1 MEPSQVFLAIGSSF
15 VEKIR
20 LMRKRVVVRQQDYLL
35 ELLYGNEQY
44 FVMEILIRLLG
55 MASLQ
60 YRISPLFKSINLVMN
75 MNDHLFKY
83 E

>member
-1 MEPSQVFLAIGSSF
+1 M
-15 VEKIR
+15 
-20 LMRKRVVVRQQDYLL
+20 VRQQNYLL

>member
-1 MEPSQVFLAIGSSF
+1 MRRRVL
-15 VEKIR
+15 VLEKHLFI
-20 LMRKRVVVRQQDYLL
+20 

-44 FVMEILIRLLG
+44 FIMEILIRLLG

-75 MNDHLFKY
+75 TNDHIFKC

>member
-1 MEPSQVFLAIGSSF
+1 
-15 VEKIR
+15 
-20 LMRKRVVVRQQDYLL
+20 MRRRVVVRRQNYLL

-75 MNDHLFKY
+75 TNDHLFKY
-83 E
+83 ELGIA

>member
-1 MEPSQVFLAIGSSF
+1 
-15 VEKIR
+15 
-20 LMRKRVVVRQQDYLL
+20 MRKRVVVRQQDYLL

-75 MNDHLFKY
+75 MNNHLFKY

>member
-1 MEPSQVFLAIGSSF
+1 
-15 VEKIR
+15 
-20 LMRKRVVVRQQDYLL
+20 MRKRVVMRQKNYLL

-75 MNDHLFKY
+75 TNDHLFKY

>member
-1 MEPSQVFLAIGSSF
+1 
-15 VEKIR
+15 
-20 LMRKRVVVRQQDYLL
+20 MRKRVVVRQQNYLL

>member
-1 MEPSQVFLAIGSSF
+1 
-15 VEKIR
+15 
-20 LMRKRVVVRQQDYLL
+20 MRKRVVVRQQNYIL

-83 E
+83 G

>member
-1 MEPSQVFLAIGSSF
+1 
-15 VEKIR
+15 
-20 LMRKRVVVRQQDYLL
+20 MRKRVVARQQNYLL

>member
-1 MEPSQVFLAIGSSF
+1 
-15 VEKIR
+15 
-20 LMRKRVVVRQQDYLL
+20 MRKRVVVRQQNYLL

-75 MNDHLFKY
+75 MNNHIFKY

>member
-1 MEPSQVFLAIGSSF
+1 
-15 VEKIR
+15 
-20 LMRKRVVVRQQDYLL
+20 MRKRVVARQQDHLL

-75 MNDHLFKY
+75 MNNHLFKY

>member
-1 MEPSQVFLAIGSSF
+1 
-15 VEKIR
+15 
-20 LMRKRVVVRQQDYLL
+20 MRKRVVVRQQDHLL

-75 MNDHLFKY
+75 MNNHLFKY

>member
-1 MEPSQVFLAIGSSF
+1 
-15 VEKIR
+15 
-20 LMRKRVVVRQQDYLL
+20 MRKRVVVRQQDYLL

>member
-1 MEPSQVFLAIGSSF
+1 
-15 VEKIR
+15 
-20 LMRKRVVVRQQDYLL
+20 MRKRVVVRQQDYLL
-35 ELLYGNEQY
+35 EFLYGNEQY

>member
-1 MEPSQVFLAIGSSF
+1 
-15 VEKIR
+15 
-20 LMRKRVVVRQQDYLL
+20 MRKRVVVRQQDYLL
-35 ELLYGNEQY
+35 ELLHGNEQY

>member
-1 MEPSQVFLAIGSSF
+1 
-15 VEKIR
+15 
-20 LMRKRVVVRQQDYLL
+20 MRKRVVARQQDYLL

-75 MNDHLFKY
+75 MNNHLFKY

>member
-1 MEPSQVFLAIGSSF
+1 
-15 VEKIR
+15 
-20 LMRKRVVVRQQDYLL
+20 MRKRVVARQQDYLL

-75 MNDHLFKY
+75 MNGHLFKY

>member
-1 MEPSQVFLAIGSSF
+1 
-15 VEKIR
+15 
-20 LMRKRVVVRQQDYLL
+20 MRKRVVARQQDYLL

>member
-1 MEPSQVFLAIGSSF
+1 
-15 VEKIR
+15 
-20 LMRKRVVVRQQDYLL
+20 MRKRVVVRQQNYLL

-60 YRISPLFKSINLVMN
+60 YRISPLFKSISLVMN
-75 MNDHLFKY
+75 MNNHLFKY

>member
-1 MEPSQVFLAIGSSF
+1 
-15 VEKIR
+15 
-20 LMRKRVVVRQQDYLL
+20 MRKRVVVRQQNYLL

-75 MNDHLFKY
+75 MNNHLFKY

>member
-1 MEPSQVFLAIGSSF
+1 
-15 VEKIR
+15 
-20 LMRKRVVVRQQDYLL
+20 MRKRVVVRQKNYLL

-75 MNDHLFKY
+75 TKDHLFKY

>member
-1 MEPSQVFLAIGSSF
+1 
-15 VEKIR
+15 
-20 LMRKRVVVRQQDYLL
+20 MRKRVVVRQQDHLL